1 MTPYVA
7 PQYWLNY
14 EYGFVRRAL
23 PGAVLHFLVGDQPP
37 SYTLVKVAGVGLSA
51 AAVLAVLVLAAL
63 LARRAANR
71 WAAVAVGAAA
81 VGSPLG
87 LSLYARDIGRTDAL
101 GVVSLV
107 VLVWVPWRRLPA
119 PARVVG
125 VAAVSSVAVAAEE
138 FLIAFV
144 LPVAL
149 VVAWSSL
156 ASLRCRLAWT
166 TITVLPSMIAAV
178 LSAAITPPSPLLT
191 KAAAA
196 ARSAGV
202 PPPVS
207 ILPGQADH
215 DSVSRLKYGLV
226 ENMRAYYAI
235 TTPVGVVVTTVTLAA
250 VYLLLVGLVWHLLG
264 RTLRDREV
272 LAVIAVFA
280 AGALALSVVGI
291 DFRRWWALAAVAA
304 LAMVLQLTSTSRRSP
319 QKVIGPKVGI
329 ALSCLAVAG
338 AILQGMPLMPTET
351 LGVPQLIR
359 RTFG

>member
-7 PQYWLNY
+7 PQYWLSY

-23 PGAVLHFLVGDQPP
+23 PGAVLHLIAGDQP
-37 SYTLVKVAGVGLSA
+37 SYALVKVAGVALSA
-51 AAVLAVLVLAAL
+51 AAVLAVLVLSVL
-63 LARRAANR
+63 LARRAQSR
-71 WAAVAVGAAA
+71 WSAIAVGAAV

-87 LSLYARDIGRTDAL
+87 LPLYARDIGRTDAV

-119 PARVVG
+119 PWRAVG
-125 VAAVSSVAVAAEE
+125 VAGISAVAVAAEE
-138 FLIAFV
+138 FLVAFV

-156 ASLRCRLAWT
+156 AGLRLRPVWTILAA
-166 TITVLPSMIAAV
+166 LPSMMVAVGSAVIAAPV
-178 LSAAITPPSPLLT
+178 PLLD
-191 KAAAA
+191 AATTA

-235 TTPVGVVVTTVTLAA
+235 TTPGEVVVTTVTLAA
-250 VYLLLVGLVWHLLG
+250 VYLLLVGLVWHLSSGNLAD
-264 RTLRDREV
+264 RYFLATITLFA
-272 LAVIAVFA
+272 LAAF
-280 AGALALSVVGI
+280 ALSVAGI

-304 LAMVLQLTSTSRRSP
+304 LAMALQVLSTSRRPP
-319 QKVIGPKVGI
+319 QVTSSKVGV
-329 ALSCLAVAG
+329 ALGALAVANVV
-338 AILQGMPLMPTET
+338 LQNMPLLPSAT
-351 LGVPQLIR
+351 LGIPQLIGR
-359 RTFG
+359 VLG